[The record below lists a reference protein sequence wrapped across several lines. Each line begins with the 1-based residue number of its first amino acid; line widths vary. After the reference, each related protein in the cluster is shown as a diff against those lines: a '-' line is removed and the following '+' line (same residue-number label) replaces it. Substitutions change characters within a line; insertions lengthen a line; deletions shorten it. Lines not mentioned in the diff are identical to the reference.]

1 MKIAFI
7 NQPWTIAAPPQGSDS
22 TGIWTYQV
30 ARYLTN
36 NCEVIYYGN
45 QAKSEKSNYFDEQIC
60 YRGISLKFDSFLKPL
75 RILEKKLNLNP
86 QVPYFASQLYYLGYI
101 LLVALD
107 LKKQQCD
114 IIHIHNF
121 SQFVPIVRYFNPR
134 AKIVLHMHCEW
145 LSQLHAPTIAKR
157 IAQADL
163 ILSCSNYITNKIRDR
178 FPQFAARCQT
188 VYNGVNTDIFVP
200 NPHQQFN
207 SIAPKLLFVGRI
219 SPEKGIHL
227 LIEAFERVV
236 QRYPQAQLIIVGP
249 EVIVAKEF
257 LTDLSDNPQ
266 ITALAPLYASS
277 YLQYLK
283 NQISPHLVSQVT
295 FTGSLRQ
302 EELVPY
308 YQNADLVVNPSL
320 SEAFGMSLVEAMAC
334 EIPVIGARVGGMPE
348 AICSA
353 GASAIAENVTGL
365 LFESGNTVA
374 LAETILQILAEPSLQ
389 VSLGKAGRARV
400 LELFSWQRIAERLWQ
415 DYHTNLK

>member
-1 MKIAFI
+1 M
-7 NQPWTIAAPPQGSDS
+7 
-22 TGIWTYQV
+22 
-30 ARYLTN
+30 
-36 NCEVIYYGN
+36 
-45 QAKSEKSNYFDEQIC
+45 
-60 YRGISLKFDSFLKPL
+60 
-75 RILEKKLNLNP
+75 
-86 QVPYFASQLYYLGYI
+86 
-101 LLVALD
+101 VALD
-107 LKKQQCD
+107 LKKQQCN

-121 SQFVPIVRYFNPR
+121 SQFVPIIRYFHPR

-145 LSQLHAPTIAKR
+145 LTQLHAPTIAKR

-163 ILSCSNYITNKIRDR
+163 ILGCSNHITNKIRDR
-178 FPQFAARCQT
+178 FPQLAARCQT

-200 NPHQQFN
+200 HPNQQFN

-236 QRYPQAQLIIVGP
+236 QQYPQAQLIIVGP

-283 NQISPHLVSQVT
+283 HQIPSHLVSQIV
-295 FTGSLRQ
+295 FAGSLRQ
-302 EELVPY
+302 EELVQY

-334 EIPVIGARVGGMPE
+334 ETPVIGARVGGMPE
-348 AICSA
+348 AIS
-353 GASAIAENVTGL
+353 ENVTGL
-365 LFESGNTVA
+365 LFESGNATA
-374 LAETILQILAEPSLQ
+374 LAKTILQILAEPSLQ

-400 LELFSWQRIAERLWQ
+400 LELFSWQRIAESLWRG
-415 DYHTNLK
+415 YYTNLK